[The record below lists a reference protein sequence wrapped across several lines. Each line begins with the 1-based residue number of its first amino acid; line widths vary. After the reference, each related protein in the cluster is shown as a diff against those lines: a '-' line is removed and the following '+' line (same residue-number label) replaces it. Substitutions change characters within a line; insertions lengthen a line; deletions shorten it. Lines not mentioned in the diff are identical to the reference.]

1 MMNGFARRF
10 LVIALAVI
18 TPLPLGCSTAPLFT
32 ARTGGGPS
40 PLPQGNALRSVLGE
54 GSPGTVSAPGRPAE
68 SSAATPGRFPETL
81 YGYLRSA
88 LENNAELRGSFA
100 AYQAALKKRP
110 YVTALADPRLT
121 YGYFLRSVETRTG
134 AQQHRLGISQAFPW
148 FGTLTLRGD
157 EADFEARAAFSRFL
171 SLKNKLVFDV
181 ARTYAELAYLQAAVR
196 IAEETLQLVQSWEKV
211 LQVRFRSGIGTHS
224 DLVRVQTELGQLE
237 DHLAE
242 FREVRQPT
250 QAAFN
255 ALLNRPTTTP
265 VHLPPRLL
273 LDPAL
278 DAEASAARQ
287 LTEETVLTGNPEL
300 ARFDALIQARRVGVE
315 LAGKTAYPDFTLG
328 LDYIATDKR
337 PGPTDS
343 GKDALLPTL
352 SMTLPIYWQKNQARV
367 EEAVLRQYSIEE
379 QRRNSAAVLAS
390 DFARARFALRDAER
404 KTALFTHTLLPKAE
418 ESIEASFTAYESG
431 AAGFLDV
438 LDSGRRLLD
447 FELSLSRARTD
458 RAIAIAK
465 LFMLRGGYSDFLSAE
480 ERGR

>member
-1 MMNGFARRF
+1 M
-10 LVIALAVI
+10 
-18 TPLPLGCSTAPLFT
+18 
-32 ARTGGGPS
+32 
-40 PLPQGNALRSVLGE
+40 PQSKGLQPVLGA
-54 GSPGTVSAPGRPAE
+54 GTPGTDS
-68 SSAATPGRFPETL
+68 TPGRQAASVVSTPERFPKTL
-81 YGYLRSA
+81 HGYVLYA
-88 LENNAELRGSFA
+88 LENSARLRGSFA

-110 YVTALADPRLT
+110 QVTALADPQLS
-121 YGYFLRSVETRTG
+121 YGYFLRSVETRVG
-134 AQQHRLGISQAFPW
+134 AQQHRLGLSQAFPW

-157 EADFEARAAFSRFL
+157 EADFEARAAFYRFL
-171 SLKNKLVFDV
+171 GLKNALVFDV
-181 ARTYAELAYLQAAVR
+181 TKTYAELVYLHAALR

-237 DHLAE
+237 DRLAE

-250 QAAFN
+250 QVAFN
-255 ALLNRPTTTP
+255 ALLSRPTAAAIHISP
-265 VHLPPRLL
+265 SLL
-273 LDPAL
+273 LDSAL

-287 LTEETVLTGNPEL
+287 VTEEAVLAGNPGL

-352 SMTLPIYWQKNQARV
+352 SMTLPIYWQKNRARV
-367 EEAVLRQYSIEE
+367 EEAVLRQHSIEE
-379 QRRNSAAVLAS
+379 QRRDSAAVLAS

-404 KTALFTHTLLPKAE
+404 KIALFTHTLLPKAE

-447 FELSLSRARTD
+447 FELSLSQARTD

-465 LFMLRGGYSDFLSAE
+465 LFMLSGGYSDFLSGE

>member
-1 MMNGFARRF
+1 MMNGFAWRF
-10 LVIALAVI
+10 LIIALAVI
-18 TPLPLGCSTAPLFT
+18 TPLPLGCATAPIFT
-32 ARTGGGPS
+32 ARTGGGPF
-40 PLPQGNALRSVLGE
+40 PRPQSKALRPVPGE
-54 GSPGTVSAPGRPAE
+54 DTLDTVAVPRGKTQ
-68 SSAATPGRFPETL
+68 SSASATGRFPETL
-81 YGYLRSA
+81 HGYLRSA
-88 LENNAELRGSFA
+88 LENSAGLRGSFA

-110 YVTALADPRLT
+110 QVTALADPRLT
-121 YGYFLRSVETRTG
+121 YGYFLRSVETRVG
-134 AQQHRLGISQAFPW
+134 AQQHRLGMSQAFPW

-157 EADFEARAAFSRFL
+157 EADFEARAAFYRFL
-171 SLKNKLVFDV
+171 SLKNELVFDV
-181 ARTYAELAYLQAAVR
+181 TKTYAELVYLHAAVR

-237 DHLAE
+237 DRLAE

-250 QAAFN
+250 QVAFN
-255 ALLNRPTTTP
+255 ALLNRPTTAP
-265 VHLPPRLL
+265 IHIPPSLL

-278 DAEASAARQ
+278 DAEASAAGQ
-287 LTEETVLTGNPEL
+287 LTEETVLTGNPGL
-300 ARFDALIQARRVGVE
+300 ARLDALIQARRVGVE

-367 EEAVLRQYSIEE
+367 EEAVLRQYSLEA
-379 QRRNSAAVLAS
+379 QRRDSAAVLAS

-404 KTALFTHTLLPKAE
+404 KTALFTYTLLPKAE

-431 AAGFLDV
+431 ATGFLDV
-438 LDSGRRLLD
+438 LDSGRRLLG
-447 FELSLSRARTD
+447 FELSLSRAWAD

-465 LFMLRGGYSDFLSAE
+465 LFMLSGGYSDFLSAE
-480 ERGR
+480 EKGR